1 MKKNIRVGLVCQLAN
16 SHDVGQQTVRGIVT
30 NKDSNLFQHQMVCR
44 KQKEYL
50 YRDQWALANPKI
62 FSFAAYN
69 EKI

>member
-44 KQKEYL
+44 KKKAEGILISGPMGTRKPQ
-50 YRDQWALANPKI
+50 NI
-62 FSFAAYN
+62 FIRSL
-69 EKI
+69 